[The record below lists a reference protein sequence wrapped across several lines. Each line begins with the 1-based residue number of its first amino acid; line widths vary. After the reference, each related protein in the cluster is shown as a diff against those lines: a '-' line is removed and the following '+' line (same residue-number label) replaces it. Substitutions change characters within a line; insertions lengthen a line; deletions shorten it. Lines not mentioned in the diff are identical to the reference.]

1 MTRLTKGLVAVRVS
15 AGEGMA
21 KEHLRGYRMLMDA
34 AAEKGVTRQAIRY
47 AIQRDELDYVD
58 LRRRTLVVLNEKYRL
73 WQRNEEMQRMG
84 RGLPRKQHGLAAC
97 TPEHLPAYLLRAAAA
112 TARRWLKVKEKLG

>member
-21 KEHLRGYRMLMDA
+21 KKQLKGYKMLMDA

-47 AIQRDELDYVD
+47 AILRGELDYVD
-58 LRRRTLVVLNEKYRL
+58 LRQRSLLVLNEKYRL

-84 RGLPRKQHGLAAC
+84 RGLPRKQHGLEGDIDAIRVPQA
-97 TPEHLPAYLLRAAAA
+97 
-112 TARRWLKVKEKLG
+112 V